1 MSPPTRNLNAGGSS
15 SVGGGTSAAGSAQD
29 LFHALHPRRLI
40 PELCHLFYHQ
50 GWFSGTGGGI
60 SIKQGSNIYVAP
72 SGVQKERLEHDDLF
86 LLKADGSIAQS
97 PPQEKNLSLSQC
109 TPLFM
114 NAYHERNANAVIHSH
129 GKYIVLASLIY
140 TGPEFRIKN
149 LEMIK
154 GIHHPLENRAFRYDE
169 EIVVPIIENTC
180 FEADLKDSM
189 LDAMKRYPTS
199 NAVMVRRHG
208 IYVWGKSWQQCKA
221 MAECYHYLCEM
232 AVEMER
238 LGINEY
244 THHNEP
250 MVVPKPITPVAPTK
264 VETPASVTTPKV
276 PDTPKATP
284 MDNESTTNGTP
295 NNKPTSSP
303 KKTPNNEGKAKLN
316 GVKGGKVTKTKN
328 NKPQGN
334 KWNNRKSP
342 AGSRGGPGGQGGPQM
357 GGVPSPWGP
366 PIPGL
371 MGMGPMMG
379 PMGPMMGPPHPGMF
393 GPGGPPSG
401 GQNSGGRNGRNG
413 RVGSASGRGR
423 NNKKQGGG
431 GGGNGSATPKANNDK
446 NKSPNPRGGGAKGRG
461 RGNKLGM
468 SKNTIMNY

>member
-1 MSPPTRNLNAGGSS
+1 MSPPTRVNAGGASAGGVGHSS
-15 SVGGGTSAAGSAQD
+15 TSAGSAQD

-50 GWFSGTGGGI
+50 GWFSGTGGGV

-86 LLKADGSIAQS
+86 LLKGDGSIAQS

-114 NAYHERNANAVIHSH
+114 NAYQERNANA
-129 GKYIVLASLIY
+129 
-140 TGPEFRIKN
+140 
-149 LEMIK
+149 

-169 EIVVPIIENTC
+169 EIIVPIIENTC

-244 THHNEP
+244 THHNEAI
-250 MVVPKPITPVAPTK
+250 VPTVLSKPITPVTPKA
-264 VETPASVTTPKV
+264 ESTPAPNSTATV
-276 PDTPKATP
+276 PDTPKTP
-284 MDNESTTNGTP
+284 VAKDNGTTSNGGTP
-295 NNKPTSSP
+295 HNKPAASP
-303 KKTPNNEGKAKLN
+303 KKTPNTEGKAKLN
-316 GVKGGKVTKTKN
+316 GVKGGKVTKPKN
-328 NKPQGN
+328 NKQQGN

-342 AGSRGGPGGQGGPQM
+342 AGARGGPGGPGGSGGPQM

-379 PMGPMMGPPHPGMF
+379 PMGPMMPPHPGMF
-393 GPGGPPSG
+393 GPGGPSSG
-401 GQNSGGRNGRNG
+401 GQNSGGRNGRGGG
-413 RVGSASGRGR
+413 RGGGSGRGR
-423 NNKKQGGG
+423 GSKKQGG
-431 GGGNGSATPKANNDK
+431 ATTPKNTNDK
-446 NKSPNPRGGGAKGRG
+446 NKTPNQRGGGAKGRG